1 MMAPSLERL
10 RLQWLQTARL
20 RYFTL
25 LGLMII
31 GVHGVLTVA
40 DRRDALVKDYQQDRD
55 LMARLRSA
63 SAQSEWL
70 KHSERAQGQLVA
82 LLRSLPFARTDGQA
96 QAETRAWLEEQG
108 KEGNLQNVTIRV
120 EESLEVLGHPGM
132 RQVLARLDGAA
143 SLMEVRGFLRSL
155 SLALPWVQAQRMELS
170 DGQPGKVSVIVRSYY
185 RDASL
190 PVPRIV
196 LAKPAVDAGAPR
208 SSSATPLVLDRA
220 PRQASAGGKGKAP
233 VPPGGPGSTYSPDAG
248 SRLPQPAARTSTGVL
263 AGVVGVDVAAESAK
277 RLERQPAKDR
287 KVEKP

>member
-10 RLQWLQTARL
+10 RVQWLQTARL

-25 LGLMII
+25 LGLMIL
-31 GVHGVLTVA
+31 GAHGVLTVA
-40 DRRDALVKDYQQDRD
+40 DRRDALVKDYEQDRD

-82 LLRSLPFARTDGQA
+82 LLRSLPLAKTDGQA

-120 EESLEVLGHPGM
+120 EDSLEVPGHPGM

-170 DGQPGKVSVIVRSYY
+170 EGQPGKVSVIVRSYY

-196 LAKPAVDAGAPR
+196 LAKPAVEAVVPR
-208 SSSATPLVLDRA
+208 SSGGLPLVLDQA
-220 PRQASAGGKGKAP
+220 PRQPSAGGKSTAP
-233 VPPGGPGSTYSPDAG
+233 TRPGGTGSTSSPDAG
-248 SRLPQPAARTSTGVL
+248 SRLPQPAAPTSTGVL

-277 RLERQPAKDR
+277 RLEKEPAEKR
-287 KVEKP
+287 KAEVR